1 MKSRIQ
7 TTVDGLIMNDA
18 HRSKGSANI
27 DGKEVAWD
35 EAYQITL
42 LPIQEKKGRV
52 RKYSVAKDLVGNIEK
67 QLAEVNWGAYISLEM
82 SEDCKTVIA
91 VNVICD
97 WAESLSIF

>member
-1 MKSRIQ
+1 MKSRVQ

-52 RKYSVAKDLVGNIEK
+52 RKYSVAKELVGNIEK

-82 SEDCKTVIA
+82 GEDGKTVIA

-97 WAESLSIF
+97 WAENQSIF